1 MKSKKIVLSYIFSM
15 LAFTKLNFFNFLWF
29 VKVMENQIIQVRE
42 GNVPIIVPESI
53 FVFAPHP
60 DDELLSCGGTILKY
74 RKLGSKITVV
84 AITKGKGGYTKK
96 LERDD
101 IIEKRKHELEVVK
114 EMLDCELIE
123 MGMDEIDVKRETIAT
138 FTQLLR
144 TQKTQVIFMPHPS
157 DVHRTHRKLS
167 IVLKEALYHAVTG
180 KAYGGGD
187 EVYRPLGVFFYES
200 PSCKFQF
207 VQNSIFVYVN
217 ISEYW
222 NQKIEI
228 FNKAYSSQAEML
240 TRVLKWAE
248 ATAILR
254 GFEIEQEKAE
264 CFIPYTEYAPLRII
278 LH

>member
-1 MKSKKIVLSYIFSM
+1 
-15 LAFTKLNFFNFLWF
+15 
-29 VKVMENQIIQVRE
+29 MENQIIKIKD
-42 GNVPIIVPESI
+42 GNIPIIVPESI

-84 AITKGKGGYTKK
+84 AVTKGKGGYTKNI
-96 LERDD
+96 DQGQ
-101 IIEKRKHELEVVK
+101 IMEKRKHELEVVK
-114 EMLDCELIE
+114 EMLDCDLLELE
-123 MGMDEIDVKRETIAT
+123 LDEVEVKRETIAS

-144 TQKTQVIFMPHPS
+144 THKPQVIFMPHPS

-187 EVYRPLGVFFYES
+187 DEYRPLGVFFYES

-217 ISEYW
+217 ISDYW
-222 NQKIEI
+222 NEKINI
-228 FNKAYSSQAEML
+228 FNIAYKTQAEML

-254 GFEIEQEKAE
+254 GYEIEKDKAE
-264 CFIPYTEYAPLRII
+264 CFIPYTEYVPLKIM
-278 LH
+278 LN